1 MVAEPAPP
9 RWPHSSQSWLEVFPK
24 QDLRDAS
31 RLRCT
36 FEFEGHVDDGL
47 DATRDFLDLLE
58 KGPEADAGADRDRC
72 WEPYTVQSVVD
83 DELRSLEVED
93 LGEQW
98 GCQRK
103 HQVPLGDR
111 LAERSVLGPLDVDV
125 NPLVVVGGVREAVYV
140 VLRDLVPVAVAEVRA
155 GLLLELVDPFQQGDG
170 HRLSSCEQFMVQSD
184 SCCA

>member
-9 RWPHSSQSWLEVFPK
+9 RWPHSRQSWLDVFPK

-36 FEFEGHVDDGL
+36 FEFEGDVDDGL
-47 DATRDFLDLLE
+47 DATRDVVDLLE
-58 KGPEADAGADRDRC
+58 KGPEADAAADRDRC

-83 DELRSLEVED
+83 DELCCFEVED

-103 HQVPLGDR
+103 
-111 LAERSVLGPLDVDV
+111 
-125 NPLVVVGGVREAVYV
+125 
-140 VLRDLVPVAVAEVRA
+140 
-155 GLLLELVDPFQQGDG
+155 
-170 HRLSSCEQFMVQSD
+170 
-184 SCCA
+184 